1 MVPEHRILSSE
12 EAEKVLK
19 KLKTKREHLP
29 KISLEDP
36 IAQEIEAQ
44 IGDVIEVK
52 RKSSTAGYTIV
63 YRHAIEM

>member
-12 EAEKVLK
+12 EAEKVLE

-29 KISLEDP
+29 KISLDDP
-36 IAQEIEAQ
+36 IAQEIEAK

-52 RKSSTAGYTIV
+52 RQSPTAGYAIV
-63 YRHAIEM
+63 YRHAIKM